1 MLDKCSQILAYA
13 DDVFITGRRLRD
25 VEEVFA
31 SLFERTNKMGL
42 EINEKEYNIYDS
54 ITKALQ

>member
-1 MLDKCSQILAYA
+1 MAYA
-13 DDVFITGRRLRD
+13 DDGVITGRRLQD

-31 SLFERTNKMGL
+31 SLFEQTNKMGL